1 MFELYVA
8 AGYLEL
14 LGVWKLIMSIYI
26 KNATPTDA
34 PVVASFAKALTD
46 EIIVKTGAQHFN
58 VNIEETT
65 DLCRKL
71 MEQGKYTVLLAVN
84 GESDTCIGFAALC
97 ESHALYAEGTFGI
110 VQEFYIQP
118 EFRSQKVG
126 SILLEKVAEH
136 AKSLNWK
143 RLELCTPPLPEFER
157 TVKFY
162 EENGFEV
169 TGGRK
174 MKFVAKNA

>member
-1 MFELYVA
+1 MNIHF
-8 AGYLEL
+8 
-14 LGVWKLIMSIYI
+14 KQ
-26 KNATPTDA
+26 ATPADA
-34 PVVASFAKALTD
+34 SVIAAFAKALTD
-46 EIIVKTGAQHFN
+46 EIIHRTGAQHFN
-58 VNIEETT
+58 VDIAATT
-65 DLCRKL
+65 ELCHEL
-71 MEQGKYTVLLAVN
+71 LVQGKYAVLLAVDDQ
-84 GESDTCIGFAALC
+84 SQRPIGFAALC

-126 SILLEKVAEH
+126 AALLESVAAH
-136 AKSLNWK
+136 AKTRGWK

-157 TVKFY
+157 TLHFY

-174 MKFVAKNA
+174 MKHVLRTT

>member
-1 MFELYVA
+1 
-8 AGYLEL
+8 
-14 LGVWKLIMSIYI
+14 MSIYI
-26 KNATPTDA
+26 RKATPTDA
-34 PVVASFAKALTD
+34 HDIASLAKALTD

-58 VNIEETT
+58 VDITETT
-65 DLCRKL
+65 ELCRNL

-84 GESDTCIGFAALC
+84 GESDTSIGFAALC
-97 ESHALYAEGTFGI
+97 ESHALYTEGTFGI

-126 SILLEKVAEH
+126 STLLEEVAEH
-136 AKSLNWK
+136 AKSLGWK

-157 TVKFY
+157 TVNFY
-162 EENGFEV
+162 EENSFEV

-174 MKFVAKNA
+174 MKFVVKNA

>member
-1 MFELYVA
+1 MNA
-8 AGYLEL
+8 
-14 LGVWKLIMSIYI
+14 YI
-26 KNATPTDA
+26 QKATPADSH
-34 PVVASFAKALTD
+34 VIASFAKALTD

-65 DLCRKL
+65 GLCRNL
-71 MEQGKYTVLLAVN
+71 MEQGKYTVLLAVD
-84 GESDTCIGFAALC
+84 GESDTAIGFATLC

-110 VQEFYIQP
+110 IQEFYIQP

-126 SILLEKVAEH
+126 AALLEKVAEH
-136 AKSLNWK
+136 AKLLGWK

-157 TVKFY
+157 TVNFY

-174 MKFVAKNA
+174 MKYLAI

>member
-1 MFELYVA
+1 MR
-8 AGYLEL
+8 
-14 LGVWKLIMSIYI
+14 IYI
-26 KNATPTDA
+26 KKATSADSQ
-34 PVVASFAKALTD
+34 VIASFAKALTD
-46 EIIVKTGAQHFN
+46 EIIAKTGAQHFN
-58 VNIEETT
+58 VNIDETT
-65 DLCRKL
+65 ELCRNL

-84 GESDTCIGFAALC
+84 GESDTSIGFATLC

-126 SILLEKVAEH
+126 TTLLKAVAEH
-136 AKSLNWK
+136 GKLLGWK

-162 EENGFEV
+162 EKNSFEV

-174 MKFVAKNA
+174 MKFVVKNA

>member
-1 MFELYVA
+1 MDIYTKIASPLDA
-8 AGYLEL
+8 Q
-14 LGVWKLIMSIYI
+14 LI
-26 KNATPTDA
+26 AT
-34 PVVASFAKALTD
+34 FAKALTD

-58 VNIEETT
+58 VDITETT
-65 DLCRKL
+65 ELCHNL

-84 GESDTCIGFAALC
+84 GASDIPIGFASLC

-118 EFRSQKVG
+118 EFRSQKMG
-126 SILLEKVAEH
+126 SALLEKVAEH
-136 AKSLNWK
+136 AKSLGWK
-143 RLELCTPPLPEFER
+143 RLELCTPPLSEFAR
-157 TVKFY
+157 TINFY

-174 MKFVAKNA
+174 MKLVL